1 MAVAQYVAP
10 TELAAFLRIED
21 DGEDAYLEGF
31 IQAATSAIDAH
42 CGRSFAGADTSET
55 ARTFAARWADLI
67 DVDPMAN
74 TTGLAIAVD
83 TSGDGIFNQAWA
95 STDYQL
101 EPLNQRRAGLTN
113 HPYTRIRAIESKT
126 FPVGRRA
133 TVEVTARWG
142 WATVPDAVTQAA
154 MMHAGRLHERR
165 NMPAGI
171 IAGDGFIGRT
181 SLGLDP
187 DVKALLEKRGLLER
201 IQGSGTYVRR
211 KAKTGSIYEFFHLE
225 LKKGVGLPTAKIL
238 SLDLCDRPD
247 FLPAFGDGSSDKAW
261 RIHRLRKLGGV
272 PAALEEI
279 WFDARHAPKLKAAD
293 IPESLHLFYRERLG
307 FWIARVEDKVS
318 VSPCP
323 DFAPKDGP
331 FTPGAPMGFVE
342 RVSWGNA
349 DTIEEYSRNWFDPQT
364 VCYAARWV

>member
-1 MAVAQYVAP
+1 MAVRPGDKLTSEKTRGGSLPLYLQIGELLSREISAGIWPDGSRLP
-10 TELAAFLRIED
+10 TEAELAGHLGVAIGTLRK
-21 DGEDAYLEGF
+21 AL
-31 IQAATSAIDAH
+31 
-42 CGRSFAGADTSET
+42 
-55 ARTFAARWADLI
+55 
-67 DVDPMAN
+67 
-74 TTGLAIAVD
+74 
-83 TSGDGIFNQAWA
+83 
-95 STDYQL
+95 
-101 EPLNQRRAGLTN
+101 
-113 HPYTRIRAIESKT
+113 
-126 FPVGRRA
+126 
-133 TVEVTARWG
+133 
-142 WATVPDAVTQAA
+142 
-154 MMHAGRLHERR
+154 
-165 NMPAGI
+165 
-171 IAGDGFIGRT
+171 
-181 SLGLDP
+181 
-187 DVKALLEKRGLLER
+187 ALLEKRGLLER

-293 IPESLHLFYRERLG
+293 IPESLHLFYRERIG

-331 FTPGAPMGFVE
+331 FTPGEPMGFVE
-342 RVSWGNA
+342 RISWGNA
-349 DTIEEYSRNWFDPQT
+349 DTIEEYSRNWFDPET